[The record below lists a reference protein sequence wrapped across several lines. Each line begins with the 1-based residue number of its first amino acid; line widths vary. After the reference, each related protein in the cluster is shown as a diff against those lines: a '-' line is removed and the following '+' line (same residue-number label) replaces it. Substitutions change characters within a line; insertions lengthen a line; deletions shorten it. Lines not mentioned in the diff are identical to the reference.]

1 MKGTRENRLITDT
14 WIQIRALADLSF
26 EHLQTRTEWLYI
38 LKVMKQSNLILTNIM
53 DKYNK

>member
-1 MKGTRENRLITDT
+1 MKDTRENRLITDT
-14 WIQIRALADLSF
+14 WIHIRALADLSF